1 MNFNSLTVK
10 TLFFIALNFLAVNNL
25 FAQADKTWYKP
36 KVYGESFKL
45 DRDSCAT
52 LGQNQTGFNNC
63 MGQRG
68 WTLVD
73 RNVHN
78 ADRKFC
84 QDKSNVLDDSEKRAS
99 YLSCL
104 LEKGWDEENDTQYKM
119 RMLSKE
125 SAEICKLEEHKL
137 FNSKSPCEHKDIT
150 LQHLADASFINEQEK
165 VAMYALVKS
174 TDEIERKRLDAF
186 RAGGMLEKK
195 VYEYRLKTYN
205 PKVQDNR
212 LNLLTGKINFGEF
225 NKRRKELFT
234 EGSLAS
240 QKFSEEVREFSKQPP
255 PTR

>member
-52 LGQNQTGFNNC
+52 PGQNQTGFNNC

-137 FNSKSPCEHKDIT
+137 FNSKSPCEHKDNT